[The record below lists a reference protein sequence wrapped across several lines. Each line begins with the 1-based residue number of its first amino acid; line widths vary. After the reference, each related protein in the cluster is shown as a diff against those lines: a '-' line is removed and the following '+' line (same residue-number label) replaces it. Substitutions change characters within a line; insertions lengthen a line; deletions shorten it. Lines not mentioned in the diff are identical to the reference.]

1 MTAYWTLMA
10 SIALGASVVAVGL
23 EAVYR
28 RWTRE
33 DK

>member
-1 MTAYWTLMA
+1 MEAYWILMA

-23 EAVYR
+23 EMVYR
-28 RWTRE
+28 RWTRG